1 MIYRKECDKI
11 ISTLFRRCYMDKIES
26 FKINH
31 LTLESGLYVSRIDSK
46 NGVDVT
52 TFDMRFTKPNR
63 EPPMDVPAMHT
74 IEHLA
79 ATYLRSSESKND
91 IVYFGPMGCRTG
103 FYLLMFG
110 RRTPEEILPLIEN
123 LCDFIINFEGDI
135 PGATPKECGNYSEQN
150 LINAKYYIKKYK
162 NELKNRRF
170 TYPEDGTIKAGCI
183 LLDKKNKK
191 IALVYREM
199 LKDYSFPKG
208 HLELGESIEE
218 CAIRETAEET
228 KRIAIIDKKT
238 TPIIQTYFTT
248 YGEKCLCYMYLA
260 TDGGPSDNN
269 SSDTHP
275 TQWIDIENVEQKVSY
290 DNLKEL
296 YRKLLPR
303 IKELVD

>member
-1 MIYRKECDKI
+1 
-11 ISTLFRRCYMDKIES
+11 MDKIES

-31 LTLESGLYVSRIDSK
+31 LTLESGLYVSRIDCK

-74 IEHLA
+74 IEHLG
-79 ATYLRSSESKND
+79 ATYLRSSECKND

-110 RRTPEEILPLIEN
+110 KRTPEEIFPLIEN
-123 LCDFIINFEGDI
+123 LCNFIIDFVGDI

-150 LINAKYYIKKYK
+150 IVNAKYYIKKYK
-162 NELKNRRF
+162 NELQNKRF
-170 TYPEDGTIKAGCI
+170 TYPEDGTIKGGCV
-183 LLDKKNKK
+183 LLDEKNKK
-191 IALVYREM
+191 IALVYREK
-199 LKDYSFPKG
+199 LNDYSFPKG
-208 HLELGESIEE
+208 HLELGESVEE

-228 KRIAIIDKKT
+228 KRNAIIDKET
-238 TPIIQTYFTT
+238 APIIQTYFTPW
-248 YGEKCLCYMYLA
+248 GEKCLCYMYLA
-260 TDGGPSDNN
+260 TDDGPSDNS

-275 TQWIDIENVEQKVSY
+275 TVWVDIDDVEEKVSY

-296 YRKLLPR
+296 YRKFLPR
-303 IKELVD
+303 IKELIE

>member
-1 MIYRKECDKI
+1 
-11 ISTLFRRCYMDKIES
+11 MDKIES

-31 LTLESGLYVSRIDSK
+31 LTLKSGLYVSRIDSK

-52 TFDMRFTKPNR
+52 TFDMRFTMPNR
-63 EPPMDVPAMHT
+63 EPPMDTPAMHT

-79 ATYLRSSESKND
+79 ATYLRSSEYKSD

-110 RRTPEEILPLIEN
+110 KRTPEEILPLIEN
-123 LCDFIINFEGDI
+123 LCDFIIDFVGDI

-162 NELKNRRF
+162 NELNYRRF
-170 TYPEDGTIKAGCI
+170 TYPEDGTIKAGCV
-183 LLDKKNKK
+183 LLDRNTKK
-191 IALVYREM
+191 IALVYRE
-199 LKDYSFPKG
+199 KFDDYSFPKG

-228 KRIAIIDKKT
+228 KRIALIDKQT
-238 TPIIQTYFTT
+238 EAFVDRYYTPLE
-248 YGEKCLCYMYLA
+248 EKCLNYMYLA
-260 TDGGPSDNN
+260 IDNGPSDNR
-269 SSDTHP
+269 SKDTHP
-275 TQWIDIENVEQKVSY
+275 TVWIDIDKVEEKLSY

-296 YRKLLPR
+296 YRSILPR
-303 IKELVD
+303 IKELIK